1 MFKFFRT
8 YNKIILVVGG
18 VILMIAF
25 LVPQAA
31 QMFAPNGANAKEG
44 FVNGQAIRRGDLFQ
58 AANEIRLLESLP
70 LRVGM
75 VTDDELAWTLLH
87 ADAQSMGLWASEAEV
102 NAVMGSLGIDQE
114 RLNELATRH
123 QTTPQSIR
131 HVVRRFLIAEDYRR
145 LVDGVA
151 FTDPGGQA
159 SPSAGLRRVQL
170 VANALQQVG
179 GDVNT
184 YQRFLAP
191 QVAMQSNGSLR
202 VSTPLLRRTVRDNA
216 SSLAGRLVVLRPDPA
231 LAPAPT
237 ADQLNE
243 VFNTYRDNL
252 PGEGSPMP
260 FGYRYP
266 DRVRGHYLAVSNQ
279 AIRSAV
285 EVPYLD
291 VKTYYNA
298 NRADFADDQGNTPE
312 RPTAE
317 VRRQITQQL
326 TDRGVQAL
334 ASRIQAFLAGEVA
347 ESVRGLDEQLGYY
360 TLPDDHQ
367 PMDLEALAARV
378 KETFNVAA
386 TVMGNPTTWT
396 PVADLSMAPGIGQ
409 SAVGGENRISFA
421 AYVSQV
427 RELAATPDDVSRS
440 LRTQVGLPGRPV
452 HGYDGGV
459 YMHLLTGVDP
469 SHPPAEL
476 ALVRDQVEQ
485 DARTLTAYEALA
497 TETDALRAA
506 AVEKGIDA
514 VARDRGTVAVD
525 VPNFQ
530 RVAGLDGSPPRLPE
544 IGANATFAAAAFD
557 LVDGLE
563 GADNLQDLP
572 AERRTVALALRDA
585 GGAPGVVLFRAQSY
599 EPLTTDAY
607 TREVDGL
614 APIGVSLLLRDVS
627 DEYPVSPEAI
637 AQRTGFDLAAYRN

>member
-44 FVNGQAIRRGDLFQ
+44 YVNGEAIRRGALVQ
-58 AANEIRLLESLP
+58 SSNEIRLLETLP

-102 NAVMGSLGIDQE
+102 NAAMGALGIDQE
-114 RLNELATRH
+114 RLNEMATRH
-123 QTTPQSIR
+123 GTTPQGIR
-131 HVVRRFLIAEDYRR
+131 HVVRRYLIAEDYRR

-151 FTDPGGQA
+151 FTDPGSEA

-170 VANALQQVG
+170 VSNAIQQVQ
-179 GDVNT
+179 GDVNM

-191 QVAMQSNGSLR
+191 RVAMQSNGSLR

-231 LAPAPT
+231 SAPAPT
-237 ADQLNE
+237 ADQLDK
-243 VFNTYRDNL
+243 VFSTYRDNL

-266 DRVRGHYLAVSNQ
+266 DRVRGHYLAISGDAV
-279 AIRSAV
+279 RSAV
-285 EVPYLD
+285 QVPYLD

-298 NRADFADDQGNTPE
+298 NRTAYADDQGNTPE

-326 TDRGVQAL
+326 TDLGVQNL
-334 ASRIQAFLAGEVA
+334 ADRIQAFLAGEVA
-347 ESVRGLDEQLGYY
+347 ESVRGLEENLGYY

-367 PMDLEALAARV
+367 HMDLEALADRV
-378 KETFNVAA
+378 KENFNVAA
-386 TVMGNPTTWT
+386 TVMGDQTAWT
-396 PVADLSMAPGIGQ
+396 PLGGLSQAPGIGQ
-409 SAVGGENRISFA
+409 SAVRGDNRIGFA

-427 RELAATPDDVSRS
+427 RELVDAPDDVTRS
-440 LRTQVGLPGRPV
+440 LRTQVGLPGRPLQ
-452 HGYDGGV
+452 GFDGGV

-469 SHPPAEL
+469 NHAPAEL
-476 ALVRDQVEQ
+476 DEVRDQVVN
-485 DARTLTAYEALA
+485 DARTLAAYETLA
-497 TETDALRAA
+497 TETDALRAS
-506 AVEKGIDA
+506 AVEKGVDA
-514 VARDRGTVAVD
+514 VALDRGTAAVD

-530 RVAGLDGSPPRLPE
+530 RVGGLDGSPPVLPE
-544 IGANATFAAAAFD
+544 VGANASFVAAAFD

-563 GADNLQDLP
+563 GSDNLQDLP
-572 AERRTVALALRDA
+572 AERRTVALALSHA
-585 GGAPGVVLFRAQSY
+585 GGAPGVVLFRAQTY

-607 TREVDGL
+607 TREVNDL

-627 DEYPVSPEAI
+627 DPYPLSPEAI
-637 AQRTGFDLAAYRN
+637 AQRTGFDLEAYRN